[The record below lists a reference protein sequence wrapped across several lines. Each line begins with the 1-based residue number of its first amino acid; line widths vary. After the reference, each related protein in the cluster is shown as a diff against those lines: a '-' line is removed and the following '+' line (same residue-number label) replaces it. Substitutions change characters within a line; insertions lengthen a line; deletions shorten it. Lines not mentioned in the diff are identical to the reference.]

1 MLQIE
6 PQWLA
11 YALIV
16 MPIASVHLWLPAFA
30 RRFADSEDAWMGF
43 AGGVALGYVMLY
55 MLPKLSAMTLLTQD
69 LYPDSHLFVHL
80 RAYLVLLAGIILYII
95 IERLDRSPRYRN
107 NKTARLMDYGVH
119 GIYHL
124 MAGYVA
130 IELPGT
136 GLTTHALISVILV
149 LHVMGMSNMLRH
161 KRPEGYL
168 IARWFLFVLVL
179 LGGAVGLLTE
189 LPKPLINAT
198 TAFLCGI
205 IILNVVSEELPTGN
219 SGKLVWFL
227 LGVGV
232 FIVTMYTIASLM
244 GDQIKLLKA
253 PV

>member
-6 PQWLA
+6 SQWLA
-11 YALIV
+11 YGLIV

-30 RRFADSEDAWMGF
+30 RRFARSEDAWMGF
-43 AGGVALGYVMLY
+43 VGGVALGYVMLY
-55 MLPKLSAMTLLTQD
+55 MLPKLSAMTMLSRD

-80 RAYLVLLAGIILYII
+80 RAYLVQLAGIILYII

-107 NKTARLMDYGVH
+107 NKTARLMDYGIH

-130 IELPGT
+130 IELPAPGF
-136 GLTTHALISVILV
+136 TTHILISVILV
-149 LHVMGMSNMLRH
+149 LHVTGMSNMLRH
-161 KRPEGYL
+161 KRPEGYP

-179 LGGAVGLLTE
+179 LGGAIGLLTE

-227 LGVGV
+227 LGVGI
-232 FIVTMYTIASLM
+232 FIVTMFTIASLM
-244 GDQIKLLKA
+244 AENVPLLKA